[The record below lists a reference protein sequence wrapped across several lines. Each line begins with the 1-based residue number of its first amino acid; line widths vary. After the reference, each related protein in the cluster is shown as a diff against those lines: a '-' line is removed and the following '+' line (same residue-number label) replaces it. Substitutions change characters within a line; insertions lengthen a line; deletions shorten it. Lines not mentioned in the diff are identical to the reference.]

1 MEDESDYDIAI
12 ARVSGHAPV
21 PDERLVGAIQAT
33 LRRHQA
39 SQAQISVALVDDPHI
54 SRLNEAHLNRQ
65 GPTDVLAYDLRDRN
79 GDDSPRSA
87 GDGIDGEIVVSVD
100 AAAREAEARGHG
112 IDLELALYVVHGTL
126 HLLGYDDRSA
136 DEAAR
141 MHALE
146 DEILASLGLEPVCRR
161 EPR

>member
-1 MEDESDYDIAI
+1 M
-12 ARVSGHAPV
+12 
-21 PDERLVGAIQAT
+21 
-33 LRRHQA
+33 
-39 SQAQISVALVDDPHI
+39 
-54 SRLNEAHLNRQ
+54 
-65 GPTDVLAYDLRDRN
+65 LAYDLRDRN
-79 GDDSPRSA
+79 GDDSPRSV

-136 DEAAR
+136 NEAAR
-141 MHALE
+141 MHTLE
-146 DEILASLGLEPVCRR
+146 DEILASLGLEPVYRR